1 MESSEGIDKMV
12 IKRLLI
18 MAVVLT
24 IIFGGIFGW
33 KHYMAGKSAAMM
45 SQPPPPATVASAEV
59 MLESREPY
67 LAAVGSVVAT
77 QKVFITTEV
86 AGQVEKILIE
96 SGQSVKAGDV
106 ILQLDDSVDKA
117 ELNGLIARGKL
128 AKLQFDRN
136 AKLIKER
143 SVSQSEYDRLR
154 SELDIAEATIASK
167 RAVIDKKSIRAPFSG
182 RLGIRDVNIGQ
193 YLTPGMPILSL
204 QALDPVYVDYSLPER
219 HFYRVK
225 IGQKVLVQVQAHP
238 GKEFAGEVTA
248 IDQGID
254 PGTRTLRARATLD
267 NLQQLL
273 RHGMFTEVHTA
284 LPVREN
290 ILTLPRSAIT
300 YKPYGASIFL
310 ITTENGGSKVQRK
323 PVKTGEVR
331 EGRVEIIEGL
341 NAGEIVVSAGQ
352 VKLRNGQQVKI
363 DNSVKLDGRIDG
375 G

>member
-1 MESSEGIDKMV
+1 MV
-12 IKRLLI
+12 IKRLVI
-18 MAVVLT
+18 MAVVLA
-24 IIFGGIFGW
+24 IVFGGIFGW

-45 SQPPPPATVASAEV
+45 SQPHPPASVASAEV
-59 MLESREPY
+59 MLESWEPY

-77 QKVFITTEV
+77 QNVFITTEV
-86 AGQVEKILIE
+86 AGQVETILFE
-96 SGQSVKAGDV
+96 SGQSVTAGDV

-117 ELNGLIARGKL
+117 ELNGLIAQGKL

-136 AKLIKER
+136 AKLVKDR

-154 SELDIAEATIASK
+154 SELDIAEAAIASK

-193 YLTPGMPILSL
+193 YVTPGMHILSL

-219 HFYRVK
+219 HFYRIK

-238 GKEFAGEVTA
+238 GKMFAGEVTA
-248 IDQGID
+248 IDPGVD

-267 NLQQLL
+267 NPQQRL
-273 RHGMFTEVHTA
+273 RHGMFTEVQTV
-284 LPVREN
+284 LPVRNN
-290 ILTLPRSAIT
+290 ILTLPRTAIA
-300 YKPYGASIFL
+300 YKPYGASVFL
-310 ITTENGGSKVQRK
+310 ITTENDSSQVQRK

-331 EGRVEIIEGL
+331 DGRVEIIEGL
-341 NAGEIVVSAGQ
+341 NAGDVVVSAGQ

-363 DNSVKLDGRIDG
+363 DNSVELDGRIDG